1 MLPHN
6 LPSQLTLGYFGIL
19 ELGGNSVIAD
29 LPDLEGVAYVAEP
42 KTTSVSCVGSAE
54 GRSSAGG
61 EEEQGEVV
69 EGEQSESDSSSE
81 EEAMKAKRPRNNMF
95 FVERGE
101 SCRNRI
107 GQSGDEV
114 SSDSPQF
121 GLLAC

>member
-1 MLPHN
+1 MSL
-6 LPSQLTLGYFGIL
+6 S
-19 ELGGNSVIAD
+19 
-29 LPDLEGVAYVAEP
+29 P
-42 KTTSVSCVGSAE
+42 KHFLFLASAAE

-61 EEEQGEVV
+61 EEEQEKLLRASNPRAILH
-69 EGEQSESDSSSE
+69 QKRM
-81 EEAMKAKRPRNNMF
+81 AMKAKRLRNNMF

-101 SCRNRI
+101 SCYNRI